1 MLLTMSQKNGTKTW
15 QQPTNPLM
23 QPQDSANADK
33 DTSSLP
39 DLWWTGPA
47 PPSGSTCCECL
58 KHICYWN
65 RDLSYLDQPSK
76 GNAFRQHGVHYVQW
90 GDALFNFAARPNLGW
105 KTLWIFLVC
114 TVLTANSIYDVVTFL
129 NINDGMEK
137 DVLSLLAIGM
147 TYLIGVRISLSYD
160 RYYEARKKW
169 GMMVNRSRDIV
180 RQFHGYLNDTKDPD
194 AVLRK
199 DATKWTIAFVY
210 ACKQHLRWEEKVPAL
225 RATGLLLEA
234 EISKLEASRHMP
246 NYCMEQLTRCV
257 ALACTSDT
265 SMGFLFR
272 AMDENIQSFE
282 DQIGACER
290 ILKTPVPFSFVLHL
304 RSMILINITILPLY
318 LMSHH
323 GWGAI
328 PITMVYAYMLTGLE
342 DMGNSIENP
351 FRKNFHALP
360 LNGICDTIK
369 SNVLEIQK
377 RSLMRR
383 RSA

>member
-1 MLLTMSQKNGTKTW
+1 MSQKNEVKTW

-23 QPQDSANADK
+23 ENDSVVK
-33 DTSSLP
+33 DETSSLP
-39 DLWWTGPA
+39 DFWWTGPA
-47 PPSGSTCCECL
+47 PPTGSSCCECL

-65 RDLSYLDQPSK
+65 RDLSYLDQPCK

-90 GDALFNFAARPNLGW
+90 SDALFNFAARPNLGW
-105 KTLWIFLVC
+105 KTLWILLVC
-114 TVLTANSIYDVVTFL
+114 TLVTANSIYDVVTFL

-180 RQFHGYLNDTKDPD
+180 RQFHGYLNEVKDPN

-210 ACKQHLRWEEKVPAL
+210 ACKQHLRWEKKVPAL
-225 RATGLLLEA
+225 RATGLLLES
-234 EISKLEASRHMP
+234 EISMLEASRHMP

-257 ALACTSDT
+257 SSACTSDT

-304 RSMILINITILPLY
+304 RSMILINITILPLV
-318 LMSHH
+318 LVNH

-328 PITMVYAYMLTGLE
+328 PITCIYGYMLTGLE

-377 RSLMRR
+377 QSLVRR
-383 RSA
+383 RSAR